1 MHLDGAPS
9 ESAARV
15 PVVSILI
22 PAYNYVAGVV
32 RILRPLLAE
41 RRRDLEILVHD
52 DSNND
57 LVECAVAEMKAE
69 HPYLYY
75 VRNSPRRGAVDNWN
89 QLLRTARGHYILLV
103 HHDDVPLSERFGAE
117 LIAELSRCAWP
128 DALILTCVTHD
139 VVRDRLKPGVANTLR
154 LLIVRRW
161 PIYLWRRNVL
171 GPPAALVIRR
181 DLFEGFDRRLKWLVD
196 VDAYYRFLIG
206 KARRLDVSPLVVV
219 SSTGLAGA
227 ISTSIRAERAKIA
240 DAELAYAAGK
250 FPPEWRWS
258 VLRGSTLAGRIML
271 GLEWLMWIAIK
282 ASSAACAK
290 LSRPRLSLTAI
301 QRRIAGVAGNQ

>member
-1 MHLDGAPS
+1 MTKATFTRSATSMTRPIASMGVAAICSKGSGDMHLDGAPS

-89 QLLRTARGHYILLV
+89 
-103 HHDDVPLSERFGAE
+103 
-117 LIAELSRCAWP
+117 
-128 DALILTCVTHD
+128 
-139 VVRDRLKPGVANTLR
+139 
-154 LLIVRRW
+154 
-161 PIYLWRRNVL
+161 
-171 GPPAALVIRR
+171 
-181 DLFEGFDRRLKWLVD
+181 
-196 VDAYYRFLIG
+196 
-206 KARRLDVSPLVVV
+206 
-219 SSTGLAGA
+219 
-227 ISTSIRAERAKIA
+227 
-240 DAELAYAAGK
+240 
-250 FPPEWRWS
+250 
-258 VLRGSTLAGRIML
+258 
-271 GLEWLMWIAIK
+271 
-282 ASSAACAK
+282 
-290 LSRPRLSLTAI
+290 
-301 QRRIAGVAGNQ
+301 